1 MTEAK
6 LAVRTIVSST
16 LWIGLMGAVLLGAA
30 GDWRWKQGWAFI
42 AIFAVGSLAFC
53 AWLIR
58 RDPALLASRLAVVQ
72 KGQAAWDRVFLLLFI
87 ALWFGWLALMGLD
100 AARYRWSHMPLALN
114 VAGGV
119 LVAAG
124 FLATLAVFRENSFAA
139 PVVRVQSERA
149 QRVIDTGPY
158 AVVRHPMYASA
169 ILYLFGMPL
178 LLGSWWGV
186 PVALVFVAGVG
197 VRSVFEERL
206 LARELAG
213 YAQYRQRVRRRIIP
227 YVW

>member
-16 LWIGLMGAVLLGAA
+16 VWIGLMGALLLGAA
-30 GDWRWKQGWAFI
+30 GDPRWPQGWAFI
-42 AIFAVGSLAFC
+42 AIFAIGSVLFC

-58 RDPALLASRLAVVQ
+58 RDPALLASRLDVVQ
-72 KGQAAWDRVFLLLFI
+72 KGQAAWDRVFLFLFI

-100 AARYRWSHMPLALN
+100 AVRYRWSHMPPVLN

-119 LVAAG
+119 LVIAG
-124 FLATLAVFRENSFAA
+124 FFATLAVFRENSFAA
-139 PVVRVQSERA
+139 PVVRVQAERS

-158 AVVRHPMYASA
+158 AIVRHPMYASA
-169 ILYLFGMPL
+169 ISYLLGIPL
-178 LLGSWWGV
+178 LLGSWWGL
-186 PVALVFVAGVG
+186 PVALLFIIGVS

-206 LARELAG
+206 LARDLEG
-213 YAQYRQRVRRRIIP
+213 YAEYARRVRWRIVP